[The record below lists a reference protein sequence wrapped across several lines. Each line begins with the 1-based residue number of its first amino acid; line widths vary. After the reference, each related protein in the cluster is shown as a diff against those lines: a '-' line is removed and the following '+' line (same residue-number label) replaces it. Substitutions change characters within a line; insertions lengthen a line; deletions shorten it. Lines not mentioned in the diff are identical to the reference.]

1 MPTFSQINQS
11 DVVLALANGTLAQLY
26 RTAAMPG
33 AGVTDVQSDALAQ
46 YFEKGQQISILRPKD
61 LGSAQDYDPRSGS
74 DATTVE
80 AGYVNVSLQLEK
92 LFTSGFPVYSHDANV
107 ERYIRDYAGS
117 TGGALRKSIDDY
129 FYTKAFRDWTG
140 VAASGAVN
148 VAAHPPLAIVAA
160 DGGSGSLTSFNK
172 NLLINAGKV
181 LDSRDVPN
189 MNRVARLGV
198 TAKAGFL
205 GDSQMVEGF
214 AGAGASMQPGTS
226 LIASGFGLNVD
237 VERYGFLCRGSN
249 AVTGQ
254 DALADTGDGN
264 PSQVVG
270 AVVDDTTVF
279 FEGDQY
285 NSTPLG
291 AVRLTITQ
299 TANLAAGVAV
309 GKIARIGADAGA
321 AVAFG
326 VILRV
331 DAANKYVWLVPYAPD
346 GTKLTAANITATT
359 DKFSI
364 PAIGEIST
372 ASHREQFVYATRQ
385 LRPPTPGSGALAE
398 AALDQNSGLLLQI
411 FKGSY
416 NVHQFKEGIRTAC
429 LCGATPTD
437 WRKGVLMITA

>member
-1 MPTFSQINQS
+1 MPTFSQLNS
-11 DVVLALANGTLAQLY
+11 ADVVRALANGTLSQLY
-26 RTAAMPG
+26 RSAALPG
-33 AGVTDVQSDALAQ
+33 AGVTDVQGDALGQ
-46 YFEKGQQISILRPKD
+46 YFEKGQTISILRPKD

-80 AGYVNVSLQLEK
+80 AGYVNVSLSLEK
-92 LFTSGFPVYSHDANV
+92 LFTSGFPVYSHDQNV
-107 ERYIRDYAGS
+107 ERYIRDYAVS
-117 TGGALRKSIDDY
+117 TGGAVRKSLDDY
-129 FYTKAFRDWTG
+129 FYDKAFRDWSG
-140 VAASGAVN
+140 IAASGAVN
-148 VAAHPPLAIVAA
+148 VDAHPPLAIVAS
-160 DGGSGSLTSFNK
+160 DGGSGGLSTFDK
-172 NLLINAGKV
+172 DLLINAGKI

-189 MNRVARLGV
+189 TNRVARLGV

-214 AGAGASMQPGTS
+214 AGAQASMNPGS
-226 LIASGFGLNVD
+226 NLIASGFGLNID

-249 AVTGQ
+249 AITGQ
-254 DALADTGDGN
+254 AALADTGDGN
-264 PSQVVG
+264 ASEVVG
-270 AVVDDTTVF
+270 AVADDSTVF

-285 NSTPLG
+285 ASTPLG

-331 DAANKYVWLVPYAPD
+331 DAANKYVWLVPYSPD
-346 GTKLTAANITATT
+346 GTKLTAANITAAT
-359 DKFSI
+359 DKFSV

-398 AALDQNSGLLLQI
+398 SAIDANSGLLLQI
-411 FKGSY
+411 FKGTY

-429 LCGATPTD
+429 LCGAIPTD